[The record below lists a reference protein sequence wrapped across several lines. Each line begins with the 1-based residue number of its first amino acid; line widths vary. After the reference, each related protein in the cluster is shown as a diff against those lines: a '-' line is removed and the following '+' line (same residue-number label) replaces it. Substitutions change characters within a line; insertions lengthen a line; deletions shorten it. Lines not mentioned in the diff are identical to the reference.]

1 MKLVDGLQQPV
12 TIKSW
17 EGAVLR
23 PIIAADHRDAEKR
36 TAAPMTRVAS
46 KAATR

>member
-23 PIIAADHRDAEKR
+23 PIIAVDQDFDSLNPVSACCH
-36 TAAPMTRVAS
+36 S
-46 KAATR
+46 Y